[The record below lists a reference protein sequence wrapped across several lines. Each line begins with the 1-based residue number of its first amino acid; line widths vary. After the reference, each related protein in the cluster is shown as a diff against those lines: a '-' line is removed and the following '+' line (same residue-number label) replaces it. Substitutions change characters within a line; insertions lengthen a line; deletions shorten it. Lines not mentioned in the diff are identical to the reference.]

1 MYVYS
6 LILEIT
12 RRCNIQCR
20 HCLRGKAQGK
30 NMSFETIRKALVG
43 VDSIGTINF
52 TGGEPSLYVPAIR
65 YFTEC
70 IRMLNID
77 VGSFYVVTNGKIA
90 SRSLAEA
97 LTNLS
102 WLCSE
107 TDRNGGLEAGGL
119 VMSRD
124 QYHRELGYDQW
135 RARNLY
141 ESLPFYHDDERTK
154 DIDMPIGEGNAYDN
168 GIGVRSP
175 DINHPVVTNDQDYTE
190 DRVEGVV
197 YVNVNG
203 DVIPSCDMSYES
215 QELDKMGNVHEK
227 PLLDIL
233 TQYASTLQEVA

>member
-20 HCLRGKAQGK
+20 HCLRGKVQSK
-30 NMSFETIRKALVG
+30 NMSFETIRKALAG
-43 VDSIGTINF
+43 VDSIGTITF
-52 TGGEPSLYVPAIR
+52 TGGEPCLNVPAIR

-70 IRMLNID
+70 IHMMSID
-77 VGSFYVVTNGKIA
+77 LGAFYVVTNGKIA
-90 SRSLAEA
+90 SRSLADA
-97 LTNLS
+97 LTKLS
-102 WLCSE
+102 WHCDE
-107 TDRNGGLEAGGL
+107 VDRRTGDFEVGGL

-124 QYHRELGYDQW
+124 QFHRELRYDQD

-141 ESLPFYHDDERTK
+141 MDLPFYHDEERHI
-154 DIDMPIGEGNAYDN
+154 DIELPINEGFAIDN
-168 GIGVRSP
+168 GIGTRSP
-175 DINHPVVTNDQDYTE
+175 SINHPVILPEGEGID
-190 DRVEGVV
+190 GVV

-227 PLLDIL
+227 PLSDIIE
-233 TQYASTLQEVA
+233 QYASTLQEVA